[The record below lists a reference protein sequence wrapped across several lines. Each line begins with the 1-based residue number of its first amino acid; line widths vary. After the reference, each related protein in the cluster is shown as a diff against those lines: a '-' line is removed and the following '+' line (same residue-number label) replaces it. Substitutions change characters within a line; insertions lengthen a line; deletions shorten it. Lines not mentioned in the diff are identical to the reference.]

1 MVNPVA
7 SRNPAYTLDDIRAA
21 AKLCRIRY
29 DGRKVNA
36 DIRNL
41 GYTQTDVARC
51 IAGLS
56 AGDFRKSLAYPYRV
70 YDVYISR
77 FQFSDDGTPDEIYMK
92 LRLLDNGEL
101 TIGTIGIGSF
111 HL

>member
-1 MVNPVA
+1 MVDPVE
-7 SRNPAYTLDDIRAA
+7 SRIPAYTLDDIRAA
-21 AKLCRIRY
+21 AELCRIRY
-29 DGRKVNA
+29 DGHKVNA

-41 GYTQTDVARC
+41 GYPQNDVARC
-51 IAGLS
+51 IAGLK
-56 AGDFRKSLAYPYRV
+56 AGDFRKSLAYPNKV
-70 YDVYISR
+70 YDVYIRR
-77 FQFSDDGTPDEIYMK
+77 FQFSDNEKPDEIYMK